1 MTKGKLIAEVKGTKP
16 VLDKGVFV
24 VTSKRDGYYG
34 IHEGE
39 YAFMA
44 IKNDE
49 NSYTVHPVKPTINA
63 ETEKNELLPKN
74 AKKNNPIIIVEDN
87 EVFFEANT
95 LVDPYNSSYASKV
108 DIGATIEDKILDAF
122 EAYVDDAFKFGNYYT
137 FYFENE
143 NKFEAGTVTE
153 EEPALDGEA

>member
-16 VLDKGVFV
+16 TLDKGVFV

-49 NSYTVHPVKPTINA
+49 GSYTVHPVKPTINA

-74 AKKNNPIIIVEDN
+74 AKKNNPIIIAEDN

-137 FYFENE
+137 FYFENQ
-143 NKFEAGTVTE
+143 NKFEAGKAV
-153 EEPALDGEA
+153 EEPEEA

>member
-1 MTKGKLIAEVKGTKP
+1 MAEGKLIAEVKGTKP
-16 VLDKGVFV
+16 ALDKGVFV

-34 IHEGE
+34 IYEGE

-49 NSYTVHPVKPTINA
+49 GSYTVHPVKPTLNP
-63 ETEKNELLPKN
+63 ETENTELLEKN
-74 AKKNNPIIIVEDN
+74 AKKNNPIIIAEDN

-137 FYFENE
+137 FYFENQ
-143 NKFEAGTVTE
+143 NKLEAG
-153 EEPALDGEA
+153 EAV

>member
-16 VLDKGVFV
+16 TLDKGVFV

-39 YAFMA
+39 YAFM
-44 IKNDE
+44 ILKDDE
-49 NSYTVHPVKPTINA
+49 NSYTVHPVNPTINA

-74 AKKNNPIIIVEDN
+74 AKKNNPIIIAEDN

-143 NKFEAGTVTE
+143 NKFEAGTGTVGE
-153 EEPALDGEA
+153 PEEP